1 MKTAKS
7 MVACCVVKSSADITA
22 VDDNTLRVLVN
33 QCFETSDIQ
42 LRKAIYGELR
52 DAIFYSKDPE
62 YIKSLAEARKAQAEA
77 LKDWSNPRQLLLN
90 GHPIKQAA

>member
-7 MVACCVVKSSADITA
+7 VVACCIVKSSADVSA

-33 QCFETSDIQ
+33 QCFETSELE

-52 DAIFYSKDPE
+52 EALFHSKDPE
-62 YIKSLAEARKAQAEA
+62 YLQS
-77 LKDWSNPRQLLLN
+77 LKDAREAQQKALATWATPRAIEN
-90 GHPIKQAA
+90 GKA